1 MNNKFKLILATIG
14 FMANMLIIILSCV
27 AYAYELFGNEAL
39 IVGGV
44 AMINEFICMAVLS
57 DEDDKNLELDGMI
70 LEYQTKFDL

>member
-44 AMINEFICMAVLS
+44 AMISEIICMAVLS
-57 DEDDKNLELDGMI
+57 DEDDKNLELSYIVD
-70 LEYQTKFDL
+70 EYKNKFDL